1 MTGSVK
7 TKHNLYY
14 TIDVYIRTLV
24 VRDDVNGAIIL
35 LLFYRM
41 VEDHCTMQ
49 YWKDVVK
56 Q

>member
-7 TKHNLYY
+7 TQHNLYY

-24 VRDDVNGAIIL
+24 VRDDVNDAITL

-41 VEDHCTMQ
+41 VGDHCTMQ
-49 YWKDVVK
+49 HGKDIVK